1 MYILVILVI
10 LVGVIERYMKY
21 YEDEEE
27 IKALCKS
34 ISFKP
39 MREISGWKIILISMI
54 FALVLL
60 LFIASTMIIK

>member
-1 MYILVILVI
+1 MYILAILVI